1 MEKGFDID
9 EGQVHIIMQLTGIK
23 DPEKAIE
30 HFVTI
35 CIENFLLPEKVI
47 TVLRSD
53 CRLQM
58 PSEEDGI
65 Q

>member
-1 MEKGFDID
+1 MEQSIDID
-9 EGQVHIIMQLTGIK
+9 DGQVHVIMQLTGIT
-23 DPEKAIE
+23 DPEEAIE
-30 HFVTI
+30 HFVTV

-47 TVLRSD
+47 TMLRSD

-58 PSEEDGI
+58 PSEEDEI